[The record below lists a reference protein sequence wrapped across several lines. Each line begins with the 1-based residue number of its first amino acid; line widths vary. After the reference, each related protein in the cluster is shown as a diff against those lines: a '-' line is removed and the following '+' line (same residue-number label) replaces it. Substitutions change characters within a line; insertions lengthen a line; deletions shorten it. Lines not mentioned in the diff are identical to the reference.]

1 MVYLFLAEGFE
12 TIEALTVVDM
22 LRRAG
27 IDITTVSIT
36 DSLEVKSAH
45 GIVVKADELL
55 SNVKDND
62 SECLVLPG
70 GMPGTN
76 NLRANDTLMD
86 MVIKQNEAGKYVA
99 AICAAPAV
107 IFSELGITKG
117 KNSTCYPSFN
127 DKLEDE
133 GGNLIKL
140 PAVVDGNVITGMGM
154 GTAIEFSHAIIKELK
169 GKEIADKILDSI
181 CFYK

>member
-133 GGNLIKL
+133 GVNLIKL